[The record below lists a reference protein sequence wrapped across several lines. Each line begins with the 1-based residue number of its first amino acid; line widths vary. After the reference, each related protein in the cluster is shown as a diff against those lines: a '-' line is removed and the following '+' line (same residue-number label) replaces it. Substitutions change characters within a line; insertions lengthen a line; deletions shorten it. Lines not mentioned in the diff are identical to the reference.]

1 MAMRYGSKFA
11 VLIALGLVAA
21 ACSTSPIAEADLPD
35 PSNWNEVVEQARGQS
50 VNLFMWG
57 GSSQINRFVDTV
69 YAPRLKN
76 DFDIDLNRVPIADT
90 VDAINTILSELQGG
104 LRQGGSVDLVWING
118 ENFST
123 LRQADAV
130 LSDWA
135 TRIPNARLVDWG
147 SPDINQDFGLAV
159 NGAES
164 PLGSAQFQFVYDGS
178 RMSAEELP
186 GSYAELRDWIEDH
199 PGRFTYPA
207 PPDFHGSRFIKQA
220 FYEVT
225 GGVGVWLGEFDQD
238 EYDAAAIGLW
248 EYLLGIEPFL
258 WREGTTYP
266 QSLAELNSLFANGEV
281 DFTFTQLP
289 AGIEADIDSGVLPA
303 SARPFVLETGTIGDT
318 HYLAIP
324 TNAAHPHAAMV
335 VANLVLE
342 PELQAAKLD
351 PANGWGDGLAVSLS
365 RLNTAQR
372 DIISQ
377 VTMSFGAF
385 SVPQTL
391 LEATRLPEISAEYTL
406 ALERDWDR
414 YVRQNRPIG

>member
-1 MAMRYGSKFA
+1 MRHRSKFA
-11 VLIALGLVAA
+11 VLVAVGLVAT
-21 ACSTSPIAEADLPD
+21 ACSTGRVAEADLPD
-35 PSNWNEVVEQARGQS
+35 PSNWDEVVAKAQGQT

-69 YAPRLKN
+69 YAPRLE
-76 DFDIDLNRVPIADT
+76 DEFDISLNRIPVADT

-104 LRQGGSVDLVWING
+104 RLRGGSVDLVWING
-118 ENFST
+118 ENFLT
-123 LRQADAV
+123 LSQADAV

-135 TRIPNARLVDWG
+135 TQIPNARLVDWD
-147 SPDINQDFGLAV
+147 SPEINLDFGLAV

-164 PLGSAQFQFVYDGS
+164 PLGSAQFQFVYDS
-178 RMSAEELP
+178 ARISAEELP
-186 GSYAELRDWIEDH
+186 ASYADLRDWIEDH

-207 PPDFHGSRFIKQA
+207 PPDFHGSRFVKQA

-225 GGVGVWLGEFDQD
+225 GGVAPWLGKFD
-238 EYDAAAIGLW
+238 EKAYDAASTRLW
-248 EYLLGIEPFL
+248 EYLQGIEPFL

-266 QSLAELNSLFANGEV
+266 QSLADLNSLFANGEV

-289 AGIEADIDSGVLPA
+289 AGIAADIDSGVLPA
-303 SARPFVLETGTIGDT
+303 TARPFVLETGTIGDS

-342 PELQAAKLD
+342 PDLQAAKLD

-365 RLNTAQR
+365 RLDAAQQSVIAR
-372 DIISQ
+372 
-377 VTMSFGAF
+377 VTSSFGEF
-385 SVPQTL
+385 SVPASL
-391 LEATRLPEISAEYTL
+391 LEAVRLPEISAEYTL

-414 YVRQNRPIG
+414 YVRQNRQLS